1 MKKAIS
7 AGFSIDEHRQK
18 TDTRA
23 METHIDSPEKLL
35 SPITLEELID
45 GRNFIVYNKQIIFYH
60 EDLKQF
66 VITNISPE
74 KKFTATDYMSLPEG
88 APYQLIEGELI
99 YMPSPFFKHQKIS
112 GKLYR
117 ILSNYIYDN
126 QLGEVV
132 SAPMDV
138 YLDED
143 NVYQPDILFISIKRS
158 SIIKRFIFGAPDFVI
173 EILSQSTEDK
183 DRNEKMTNYGKFG
196 VDEYWIVN
204 LNSENIEVY
213 HNTLG
218 VMVHKQTASHGDRI
232 TSKAISGFEL
242 NVSEVFV

>member
-1 MKKAIS
+1 MEKTIS
-7 AGFSIDEHRQK
+7 AGFSVDERRQR

-23 METHIDSPEKLL
+23 METRIDSPKLFH
-35 SPITLEELID
+35 PVNFEELIG
-45 GRNFIVYNKQIIFYH
+45 GRNFIVYNEQIIFYH
-60 EDLKQF
+60 EELKQF

-74 KKFTATDYMSLPEG
+74 KKYTATDYMSLPEG

-99 YMPSPFFKHQKIS
+99 YMPSPFFKHQEVS
-112 GKLYR
+112 SNLHR

-126 QLGEVV
+126 KLGKIV

-138 YLDED
+138 HLDD
-143 NVYQPDILFISIKRS
+143 KNVFQPDILFISIKRS

-183 DRNEKMTNYGKFG
+183 DRGKKMLNYGKFG

-204 LNSENIEVY
+204 LNSEDIEVY
-213 HNTLG
+213 HNTMG
-218 VMVHKQTASHGDRI
+218 VMVHKQTAGHGDTI

-242 NVSEVFV
+242 NVSEIFRT